1 MHINLLQFKESLIAL
16 IISVI
21 RHSVLMTY
29 QRNCRKQFQII
40 QTQLKK
46 KAVVLNKF

>member
-29 QRNCRKQFQII
+29 ERNCRKQFQII

-46 KAVVLNKF
+46 GVVLNKF